1 MNASV
6 EFVKS
11 DLERF
16 IGTIKRMVESPAR
29 QKYEASIKFK
39 EQPHRLGDVQ
49 SFQSALHILCQA
61 QQTAGV
67 MIQADDFN
75 VRKALDLMDTTQ
87 PLIDEVRSVLSGFAR
102 SLLPETPLEQVYPDT
117 RFCLEYVQ
125 DGIKYLQKYA
135 ALIGRKQRR
144 GLAVPVW
151 AEDLKDGLA
160 WVQEY
165 YADKA
170 TFRSWVMIADRLWAS
185 VKEAREHLDGV
196 LSKAQ

>member
-16 IGTIKRMVESPAR
+16 IGTIKRMSESTAR
-29 QKYEASIKFK
+29 REYEASIQIK

-49 SFQSALHILCQA
+49 SFQAAIDTLNHHKCEAEKMLR
-61 QQTAGV
+61 
-67 MIQADDFN
+67 ADDFN
-75 VRKALDLMDTTQ
+75 VRGALDLMDSADQ
-87 PLIDEVRSVLSGFAR
+87 LIDEIRHVLSKFAR

-151 AEDLKDGLA
+151 SEDLKDGLA

-170 TFRSWVMIADRLWAS
+170 TFRSWVIIAERLWAS
-185 VKEAREHLDGV
+185 VREAREHLDGV